1 MPPGVDIVIFFLL
14 IIISVFQISR
24 ISKLK
29 KSIAVVTASAQD
41 LSFKIN
47 DVEDYLNN
55 QLARMHFDSA
65 QKMDCLKYRGESPVE
80 QVVADPEAKKILE
93 KFKLIKKRDKGPF
106 PGILL
111 THAEECGVPIER
123 LLIALNDRDLIND

>member
-1 MPPGVDIVIFFLL
+1 MPPGVNIVIFFIL
-14 IIISVFQISR
+14 IAMSILQILR

-29 KSIAVVTASAQD
+29 KSISIVTASVQD

-47 DVEDYLNN
+47 DAENYLNN

-65 QKMDCLKYRGESPVE
+65 QKMDCLKYRGETPVE
-80 QVVADPEAKKILE
+80 QVVADPEAKKVLE

-111 THAEECGVPIER
+111 THAENCSVPIER
-123 LLIALNDRDLIND
+123 LLIALNDRDLKND